1 MLYIYLR
8 LRNGAAALVRGR
20 EGQTLT
26 EYALI
31 IMLIALVVI
40 VSLAFTGTQLSML
53 WSRVSSRV
61 ASAAA

>member
-1 MLYIYLR
+1 MLYTYLR
-8 LRNGAAALVRGR
+8 LRNGDAAMVRGS

-26 EYALI
+26 EYALV

-40 VSLAFTGTQLSML
+40 VSLAFTGTQISTL
-53 WSRVSSRV
+53 WSQVSSRV

>member
-8 LRNGAAALVRGR
+8 LRNGAAALVYGR

-31 IMLIALVVI
+31 MMLIALVVI
-40 VSLAFTGTQLSML
+40 VSLAFTGTQISTL

-61 ASAAA
+61 GSAAA

>member
-1 MLYIYLR
+1 MVYLYLR

-31 IMLIALVVI
+31 VMLIALVVI
-40 VSLAFTGTQLSML
+40 VSLAFTGTQISTL

-61 ASAAA
+61 AAAA

>member
-1 MLYIYLR
+1 MLYLYLR

-26 EYALI
+26 EYALVL
-31 IMLIALVVI
+31 MLIALVVI
-40 VSLAFTGTQLSML
+40 VSLAFTGTQISAL

-61 ASAAA
+61 GSAAA